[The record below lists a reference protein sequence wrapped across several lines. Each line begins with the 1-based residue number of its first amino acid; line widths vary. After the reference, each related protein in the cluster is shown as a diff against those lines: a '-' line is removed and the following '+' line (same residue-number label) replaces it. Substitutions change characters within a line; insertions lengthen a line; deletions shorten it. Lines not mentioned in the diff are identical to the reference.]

1 MSTKNVKKTVFR
13 ALALS
18 FSIHASLVNA
28 ADFTEKDFKSQS
40 LGHGVYELAYDK
52 GQNALY
58 AASAP
63 SFEKDK
69 TAGLVFQLDAN
80 SLKINHKI
88 ATDRRTFAVALDEA
102 NHTLY
107 LGNAMEGSIALLD
120 TRTNNVINTIQLSDE
135 SNPKKTAHVREVV
148 LDKKHHRLYISG
160 IGGKDSGLLWVVDTQ
175 KQQLVNTIEKFDPV
189 GFAVDET
196 DDKVYAVTGKGE
208 LLTLDGKTSKVLS
221 RVAVAPKEPKHY
233 FLNIALNTAKNEG
246 YIADTNTRD
255 VLVVDLDSGKLL
267 QRIPTP
273 NSIAVVYNAARHEIY
288 VTHRNDQQ
296 ISVIDAKTY
305 GVKHTIKTSAMPNSM
320 VLSPDANTLYVSVKQ
335 DEKSDQADYVV
346 KIDLTKF

>member
-221 RVAVAPKEPKHY
+221 RVAVDPKEPKHY